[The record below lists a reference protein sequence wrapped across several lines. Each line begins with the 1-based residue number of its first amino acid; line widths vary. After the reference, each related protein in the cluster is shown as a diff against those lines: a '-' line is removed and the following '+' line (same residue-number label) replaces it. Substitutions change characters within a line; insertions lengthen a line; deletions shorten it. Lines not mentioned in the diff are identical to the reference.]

1 MLFTQVLLPL
11 LPLASAISLH
21 GLARRS
27 HATLAVRERE
37 RAIASS
43 SSGNSTLIGP
53 ERRSKLI
60 TAKGGK
66 AKRVVRRPKNKR
78 ACSRPPAT
86 SIIGNDK
93 HAVPTASPSP
103 TSTAPPPPPSPTD
116 HGWQHVETWVSVAA
130 GLGKAEER

>member
-37 RAIASS
+37 RSIASS
-43 SSGNSTLIGP
+43 STGNSTLIGP
-53 ERRSKLI
+53 ERRSKLV

-78 ACSRPPAT
+78 ACARPPVAT
-86 SIIGNDK
+86 SIIGNDN

-103 TSTAPPPPPSPTD
+103 SPSATTASPTPPKPTD
-116 HGWQHVETWVSVAA
+116 HGWQHIETWVS
-130 GLGKAEER
+130 GRIE